1 MAKIRYLYI
10 IKHTEQGFMKAKT
23 LRHIACCA
31 IALLACVSPVFADST
46 FPINIE
52 LKDSLG
58 KREYRISHP
67 VPDGNYRITLTL
79 GCKRRAGRT
88 TVMAENRRMMV
99 NDVATR
105 KGETRTVSFTVN
117 KHSAYINERESVR
130 LKQLEKRFLNWD
142 ANLDLLITGQ
152 QQAVTHIRIEPDTTA
167 CTVFLCGNSTVVDQ
181 DADPWCSWG
190 QVITQWFTPEAS
202 VCNLAMSGESATS
215 FIDERRLSKATSM
228 MRAGDYVLI
237 EFGHNDQK
245 QKFPGSG
252 AYYNY
257 ATALKTFIDQA
268 RMHGATPILITPTRR
283 RVFNKEGH
291 VTDTHAD
298 YPEAMRWVA
307 EREGVALI
315 DLQELTGQLYE
326 ALGVEGS
333 KTAFVHYPA
342 NTFPGQEKALA
353 DNTHFNP
360 YGATQIA
367 KCVVQGIRSLDT
379 KLKQYIANTF
389 PTDYSPTRP
398 DSPETFLWPT
408 SQEVLL
414 SKPEGN

>member
-1 MAKIRYLYI
+1 M
-10 IKHTEQGFMKAKT
+10 EAKT
-23 LRHIACCA
+23 LRYIVCCA
-31 IALLACVSPVFADST
+31 IALLACVSSVFADNT

-52 LKDSLG
+52 LKDSL
-58 KREYRISHP
+58 KKQQYRISCP
-67 VPDGNYRITLTL
+67 VPDGNYRVTLTL
-79 GCKRRAGRT
+79 GNKRKAGQT

-99 NDVATR
+99 NNLATR
-105 KGETRTVSFTVN
+105 KGETCTVSFTVN

-130 LKQLEKRFLNWD
+130 IKPLEKKFLNWD

-152 QQAVTHIRIEPDTTA
+152 AQAVTHICIEPDTTA

-190 QVITQWFTPEAS
+190 QVITQWISPDAS

-215 FIDERRLSKATSM
+215 FIDERRLSKAVSM
-228 MRAGDYVLI
+228 MRPGDYVLI

-268 RMHGATPILITPTRR
+268 RVHGATPILITPTRR
-283 RVFNKEGH
+283 RFFDKEGR
-291 VTDTHAD
+291 VTDTHGE

-307 EREGVALI
+307 ERERVALI
-315 DLQELTGQLYE
+315 DLQEMTGQLYE

-333 KTAFVHYPA
+333 KAAFVHYPA
-342 NTFPGQEKALA
+342 NTFPNQEKALA

-379 KLKQYIANTF
+379 NLKQYITNNF
-389 PTDYSPTRP
+389 PTNYTPAQP

-414 SKPEGN
+414 IKPEGN